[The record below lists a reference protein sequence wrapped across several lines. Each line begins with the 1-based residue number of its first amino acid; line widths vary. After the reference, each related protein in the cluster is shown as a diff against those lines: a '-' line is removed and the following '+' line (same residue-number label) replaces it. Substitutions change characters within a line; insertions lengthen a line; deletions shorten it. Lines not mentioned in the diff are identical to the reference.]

1 MRAGQRGGR
10 AVRAAGEGKADGKD
24 YPVPSRAF
32 GSRVDLLRGG
42 GYNENMDEERIRTH
56 KGQTEEEIR
65 EAELRASVPRR
76 RLPQN
81 VITVVLQL
89 VAAALVAASFVIA
102 AKAYEILPDRIGIH
116 FNASGEIDGYGGK
129 GALFIGGGFCAAAF
143 LFMTLGNYIKVRWK
157 INLILPVY
165 VDTLAD
171 DDGTRTKIYRLL
183 SVAWN
188 LTLTLFIAAM
198 FFVGLS
204 ACRQDKF
211 EWVGFGICLAGCLAA
226 ALGSVFVGA
235 SVLSRGKEK
244 KEPDDAPPAD

>member
-1 MRAGQRGGR
+1 MLQPTAQCGAKGVRERAERKDCGTGAPLTCFG
-10 AVRAAGEGKADGKD
+10 AADIMK
-24 YPVPSRAF
+24 
-32 GSRVDLLRGG
+32 
-42 GYNENMDEERIRTH
+42 NMDEERTCTQE
-56 KGQTEEEIR
+56 GQTGEEIE
-65 EAELRASVPRR
+65 EAKLRASVPRR

-81 VITVVLQL
+81 AITVVLQL
-89 VAAALVAASFVIA
+89 VAAALVAASFAIA

-129 GALFIGGGFCAAAF
+129 GALFIGGGFCAVAF
-143 LFMTLGNYIKVRWK
+143 LFMTLGNYIKVRWR

-165 VDTLAD
+165 IDTLAD

-211 EWVGFGICLAGCLAA
+211 EWVGFGICLAGSLAA
-226 ALGSVFVGA
+226 AFGSVFVGA
-235 SVLSRGKEK
+235 AILSRGREK
-244 KEPDDAPPAD
+244 TDSDGDAPPAD